1 MITSKVDD
9 DNLKIDDEEDD
20 EAEEDEAEDDDKV
33 SPVCPPCT
41 PSSSEP
47 KHHTLGPA
55 NPIMMTTAGD
65 DDSFQFV
72 HKKHCNL
79 QTSTLGC

>member
-1 MITSKVDD
+1 MTIKIDD
-9 DNLKIDDEEDD
+9 DNDDEEDD
-20 EAEEDEAEDDDKV
+20 DDELKV
-33 SPVCPPCT
+33 SPVYPPCT

-72 HKKHCNL
+72 HEKHCNL